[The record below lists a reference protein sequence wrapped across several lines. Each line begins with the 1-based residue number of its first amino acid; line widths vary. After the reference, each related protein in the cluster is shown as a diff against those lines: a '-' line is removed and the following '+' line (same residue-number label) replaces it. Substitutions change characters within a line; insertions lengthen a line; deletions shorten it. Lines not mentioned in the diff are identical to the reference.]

1 MNDNVILSI
10 KGTQHYEGAQDGDD
24 MVELVTLGTLQ
35 RDEKGMTIS
44 YEETELTGM
53 EGTTTKVRI
62 EDGPRVTLL
71 REGRINTQMIFQLG
85 QRYLSLYETPYGS
98 LSVGIETRRLKNTVC
113 ETGGDLEID
122 YNIEVN
128 NLQAGTNLFR
138 LNVKQNPAALRQ

>member
-1 MNDNVILSI
+1 MDENVILSI
-10 KGTQHYEGAQDGDD
+10 KGTQHYEGAQDGGD
-24 MVELVTLGTLQ
+24 MVELVTLGTLR

-53 EGTTTKVRI
+53 EGTTTRVRI

-122 YNIEVN
+122 YDIEVN

>member
-53 EGTTTKVRI
+53 EGTTTKLRI

-122 YNIEVN
+122 YDIEVN